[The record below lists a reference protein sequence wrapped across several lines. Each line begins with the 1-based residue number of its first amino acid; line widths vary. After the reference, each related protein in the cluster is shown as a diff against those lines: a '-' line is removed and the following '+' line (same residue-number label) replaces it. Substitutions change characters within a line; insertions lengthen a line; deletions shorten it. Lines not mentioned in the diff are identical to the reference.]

1 MAPVNDEK
9 KIIFLTFRAFSRA
22 YKRLD
27 KGKIARAESF
37 SERDEIAR
45 LLAAE
50 CYEIALHWRRQ
61 KKYKL
66 ELQWMKLAARL
77 LNLSLRPKRLA
88 DLDEIK
94 KALADL
100 KAEESK

>member
-1 MAPVNDEK
+1 VNDEK
-9 KIIFLTFRAFSRA
+9 KIVFLTFRAFSRA
-22 YKRLD
+22 AKKLD
-27 KGKIARAESF
+27 KRKIVKAESF

-45 LLAAE
+45 LLAGE
-50 CYEIALHWRRQ
+50 SYEIALHWRKQ

-100 KAEESK
+100 KAEEPEQG

>member
-1 MAPVNDEK
+1 VNDEK
-9 KIIFLTFRAFSRA
+9 KIVFLTFRAFSRA
-22 YKRLD
+22 AKKLD
-27 KGKIARAESF
+27 KRKIARAESF
-37 SERDEIAR
+37 SQRDEIAR

-50 CYEIALHWRRQ
+50 SYEIALHWRKQ

-94 KALADL
+94 RVLSEIK
-100 KAEESK
+100 KQQVAE